1 MGGGIIASG
10 YKGPIRVVLFN
21 HLTKYL
27 QINEGDRIAQ
37 LIFQKI
43 AHCIKLIEVKDFD
56 DKTDRVSNQ
65 VCQSVSNETAV
76 NKYVPDYIS
85 PDLKW
90 YERDGLLTYIDQ
102 LKHSEFSK
110 DLNSYLKN
118 AKVVNFEITHA
129 QCRGDTRKFD
139 DKYYQTVFESSVKNM
154 PQK

>member
-10 YKGPIRVVLFN
+10 YKGPLRVVLFN

-27 QINEGDRIAQ
+27 QINEGDRNAQ

-65 VCQSVSNETAV
+65 VCQSVSNERAV

-110 DLNSYLKN
+110 DPDSYLKN
-118 AKVVNFEITHA
+118 A
-129 QCRGDTRKFD
+129 
-139 DKYYQTVFESSVKNM
+139 
-154 PQK
+154 